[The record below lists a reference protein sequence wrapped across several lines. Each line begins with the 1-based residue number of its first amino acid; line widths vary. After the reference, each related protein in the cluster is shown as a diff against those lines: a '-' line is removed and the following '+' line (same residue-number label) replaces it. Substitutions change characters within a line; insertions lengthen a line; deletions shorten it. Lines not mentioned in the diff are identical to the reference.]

1 MHVSRLSVAGDV
13 PCVPPT
19 GVYLLTIKALPPW
32 LQFGTLG
39 VGLYLLFVAFTFYK
53 GMTAGPAPPPPLVW
67 LFQLTHC
74 YTPLLSHVDLR
85 ASQICAQIHARL

>member
-1 MHVSRLSVAGDV
+1 MVLRMHVSRLSVAGDV
-13 PCVPPT
+13 PCSVPPP

-53 GMTAGPAPPPPLVW
+53 GMTAGTALLLLVA
-67 LFQLTHC
+67 LFGF
-74 YTPLLSHVDLR
+74 SN
-85 ASQICAQIHARL
+85 